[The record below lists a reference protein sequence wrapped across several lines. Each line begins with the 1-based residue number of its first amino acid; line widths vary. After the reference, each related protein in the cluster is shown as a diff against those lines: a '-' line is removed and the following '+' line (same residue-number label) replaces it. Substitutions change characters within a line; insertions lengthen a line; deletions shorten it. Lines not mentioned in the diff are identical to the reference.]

1 MGLHARTRLRH
12 PAISHVK
19 LYINEE
25 YRGLY
30 INVEHVDE
38 EFLKKRFKHDHGNL
52 WKCTYPSDLADLGD
66 DPESYK
72 LTPYWN
78 GEQRIY
84 ELKTNESQTITL
96 PSGLVPHRWD
106 GKRFRVPVRLGIRV

>member
-1 MGLHARTRLRH
+1 M
-12 PAISHVK
+12 SN

-52 WKCTYPSDLADLGD
+52 WKCTYPADLADLGD
-66 DPESYK
+66 NPESYK
-72 LTPYWN
+72 FTPSWN
-78 GEQRIY
+78 GEQRVY
-84 ELKTNESQTITL
+84 ELKTNE
-96 PSGLVPHRWD
+96 
-106 GKRFRVPVRLGIRV
+106 RLRRLHCHS